1 VPHIAKS
8 SAGRVKKDTKVFYN
22 QDGAVLVSFWEK
34 SSKAVLLIDT
44 LHKTAP
50 IPPVNQKCSTVLQYN
65 RTKSGVD
72 IFDKRVKGFS
82 CKRKRRRGLYAI
94 FSNVI
99 DMATNNSGIIFNY
112 NPKCYAEIFH
122 SINNLSTN
130 VTNRF
135 VSIH

>member
-34 SSKAVLLIDT
+34 SSKPVLLIDT
-44 LHKTAP
+44 LHKT
-50 IPPVNQKCSTVLQYN
+50 VQKCSTVLQYN

-82 CKRKRRRGLYAI
+82 CKRKRRRWLYAI

-99 DMATNNSGIIFNY
+99 DMATNNTGIIFNY